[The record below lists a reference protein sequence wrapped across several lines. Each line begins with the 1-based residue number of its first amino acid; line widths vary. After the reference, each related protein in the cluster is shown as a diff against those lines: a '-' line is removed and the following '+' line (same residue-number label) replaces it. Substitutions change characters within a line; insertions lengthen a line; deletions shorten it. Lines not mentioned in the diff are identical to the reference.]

1 MQKAI
6 PCDNMLKKG
15 VIRQFGISRLILV
28 FDKGTKEIEIGDIAI
43 GEVKIKEIDQDGN
56 ITIEIRP
63 TPLFSSFDMVNL
75 LEKADHIR
83 IEAEGIIEIEEVKL

>member
-6 PCDNMLKKG
+6 PCDNILKKG
-15 VIRQFGISRLILV
+15 VIRQFGITKMILV
-28 FDKGTKEIEIGDIAI
+28 FDGGTKEIEIFDIEI
-43 GEVKIKEIDQDGN
+43 EEVKIKEIDQDGN

-63 TPLFSSFDMVNL
+63 NLIDSSLGMFDI

-83 IEAEGIIEIEEVKL
+83 IEAEGIIKIDKEVK